1 MASRHRLKKEIDYIV
16 SDLVYDCFT
25 FINMRQQ
32 ENNEDVLQIVQE
44 TLTMRNDLRV
54 KTNHPENKAEGQST
68 KNYYD
73 EIAKELVSSVEGNY
87 EKLSQMVNPKA

>member
-1 MASRHRLKKEIDYIV
+1 MASRQRLKKEIDYIV

-32 ENNEDVLQIVQE
+32 ENNEDVLQIVQD
-44 TLTMRNDLRV
+44 TLTTRNDLRV
-54 KTNHPENKAEGQST
+54 KSNHPEYKAEGQST

-73 EIAKELVSSVEGNY
+73 EIAKELVSNVEGSY
-87 EKLSQMVNPKA
+87 EKLSKMINPKA